1 MLEVGFVWIVKRLH
15 VCEPWASKW
24 TVLWKRKMDI
34 IYKRVNVL
42 FLFAFNLL
50 WDSFVYLNEVMLFVQ
65 SKV

>member
-1 MLEVGFVWIVKRLH
+1 
-15 VCEPWASKW
+15 
-24 TVLWKRKMDI
+24 MDI